1 MVTYNLFD
9 VGSEVI
15 ATKYNVPATA
25 VKKRLL
31 MLDLDPKRAYRKL
44 SNILAIFDNGGLK

>member
-1 MVTYNLFD
+1 MITYNLFD

-15 ATKYNVPATA
+15 ARKYRVNPVH

-44 SNILAIFDNGGLK
+44 SDILAIFDNGRLK